1 MPWRQ
6 RSVFEE
12 RKQLVEAML
21 AGRDSVRKL
30 CVRFGVSRQS
40 AYKFLERFR
49 AEGWAGLRDRPR
61 GRRPRSDASWL
72 RFREAVLRQRR
83 RRPHWGAR
91 KLPALLNSEWP
102 QPPASERTLNR
113 WLRAAQLVAQRARRV
128 RQWRPPL
135 LTRARVPRQP
145 NELWTM
151 DWKGWFRTGDGTR
164 IEPLTVRDAVSRLVL
179 WTLPLP
185 RRSDQAVRK
194 VCRWLFR
201 RYGQPRALRVDRG
214 GPFCGLGPFGLTSL
228 SLWWTRLGIRVEFV
242 HRRRGIDNNA
252 HEQLHAVLQ
261 AATASPP
268 AHTAAAQRQRLRRWQ
283 HEYNTLRPHDHL
295 GGRTPAQCHRLSAIP
310 PATLR
315 PLHYPNGWIVR
326 HVRAQGHI
334 TLEGA
339 HRHIGRAFAG
349 LAVGCKPDAKGYQVF
364 CDRLRLGRLDRT
376 HAHLQPA
383 AQLRFRKGREL
394 RPLP

>member
-6 RSVFEE
+6 SSVFEE
-12 RKQLVEAML
+12 RKRLVEAML
-21 AGRDSVRKL
+21 ARRESVRKL
-30 CVRFGVSRQS
+30 CARFGVSRSS

-49 AEGWAGLRDRPR
+49 AEGAAGLRDRAR
-61 GRRPRSDASWL
+61 GRRARTDPAWQRYRA
-72 RFREAVLRQRR
+72 AVLRERR

-91 KLPALLNSEWP
+91 KLPALLRSDWP
-102 QPPASERTLNR
+102 QPPASERTLHR
-113 WLRAAQLVAQRARRV
+113 WLRAAQLVPPRPRRV
-128 RQWRPPL
+128 RQWPPPL
-135 LTRARVPRQP
+135 LTRVRRPLRP

-164 IEPLTVRDAVSRLVL
+164 IEPLTVRDAVSRLLL

-185 RRSDQAVRK
+185 RRSDAAVRK

-201 RYGQPRALRVDRG
+201 RHGQPRAIRVDRG

-268 AHTAAAQRQRLRRWQ
+268 AQTAAAQRQRLRRWQ
-283 HEYNTLRPHDHL
+283 HEYNTLRPHDRL
-295 GGRTPAQCHRLSAIP
+295 AGRTPAQCHRASTTPLA
-310 PATLR
+310 ALR
-315 PLHYPNGWIVR
+315 PLRYPNDWVVR
-326 HVRAQGHI
+326 RVRPQGHI
-334 TLEGA
+334 TLDGA
-339 HRHIGRAFAG
+339 HHHIGRAFAG
-349 LAVGCKPDAKGYQVF
+349 LKIGCQPDAKGYQVY
-364 CDRLRLGRLDRT
+364 CDHLRLGRLDRT
-376 HAHLQPA
+376 HAHLRPA
-383 AQLRFRKGREL
+383 ARLQFRKGREL

>member
-21 AGRDSVRKL
+21 ARRESVRKL

-40 AYKFLERFR
+40 AYKFLQRYR
-49 AEGWAGLRDRPR
+49 GAGVAGLRDRPR
-61 GRRPRSDASWL
+61 GRRPRSDPSWQ
-72 RFREAVLRQRR
+72 RFRTAVLQQRR

-91 KLPALLNSEWP
+91 KLPALLRADWP

-113 WLRAAQLVAQRARRV
+113 WLRAAQLVSQRAPRV
-128 RQWRPPL
+128 RRWQPPL
-135 LTRARVPRQP
+135 LTRTRRPRQP
-145 NELWTM
+145 NDLWTM
-151 DWKGWFRTGDGTR
+151 DWKGWFRTGDRTR
-164 IEPLTVRDAVSRLVL
+164 IEPLTVRDAVSRFLL

-185 RRSDQAVRK
+185 RRSDQAVRT
-194 VCRWLFR
+194 VCRRLFR
-201 RYGQPRALRVDRG
+201 RYGLPRAIRVDRG

-252 HEQLHAVLQ
+252 HEQIHAVLQ

-283 HEYNTLRPHDHL
+283 HEYNHLRPHERL
-295 GGRTPAQCHRLSAIP
+295 GERTPAQCHQRSMRSLP
-310 PATLR
+310 TLR
-315 PLHYPNGWIVR
+315 APRYPTDWIVR
-326 HVRAQGHI
+326 RVRPQGHI
-334 TLEGA
+334 TLNGA

-349 LAVGCKPDAKGYQVF
+349 LDVGCKPDARGHQIF
-364 CDRLRLGRLDRT
+364 CDQLRLGRLDLR
-376 HAHLQPA
+376 HAHLRPA
-383 AQLRFRKGREL
+383 AQLRFRKGREQS
-394 RPLP
+394 PLP